1 MAFTPDNALEDALL
15 RAAAEPSA
23 RPEFYRRLLDSNL
36 TVLGNFG
43 ENMSI
48 ETVSNEQGNFHPI
61 FTNPERMKEFSAVEL
76 PNFAISGRT
85 LFEATR
91 GAQFV
96 INPGSG
102 MGKTLS
108 AEEIAWCLQS
118 FPSTSLIVAQPKVF
132 PTKLIKALCV
142 LFTSRTLIRAAHLVY
157 VAREGIDQEAHPMI
171 GLEADGDVPRLAQ
184 EIFAAAEAVLP
195 AVPVEVVY
203 LDPKSELDPFQKHVL
218 SVPPFYQ
225 RALPSH

>member
-1 MAFTPDNALEDALL
+1 MAFTPENELENVLL
-15 RAAAEPSA
+15 RAAEDASV
-23 RPEFYRRLLDSNL
+23 RPEFYRRLLSSNL
-36 TVLGNFG
+36 TVIGEFG
-43 ENMSI
+43 DSMSI
-48 ETVSNEQGNFHPI
+48 ETVTNEQGNFHPV
-61 FTNPERMKEFSAVEL
+61 FTSNKRMKDFVAVDM
-76 PNFAISGRT
+76 PSFTIDGRA

-96 INPGSG
+96 VNPGSV
-102 MGKTLS
+102 GKILS
-108 AEEIAWCLQS
+108 AEEITWCLTS

-132 PTKLIKALCV
+132 PTNLVRALCV

-157 VAREGIDQEAHPMI
+157 VAREGIDKEAHPMI

-195 AVPVEVVY
+195 GAPIEVVY
-203 LDPKSELDPFQKHVL
+203 IDPKSELDPFQKHLL

-225 RALPSH
+225 RTLRSH

>member
-1 MAFTPDNALEDALL
+1 MAFTPENALEETLL
-15 RAAAEPSA
+15 RAASEASA
-23 RPEFYRRLLDSNL
+23 RPEFYRKLLDSTL
-36 TVLGNFG
+36 TVLGTFG

-48 ETVSNEQGNFHPI
+48 ETVTNEKGQFHPV
-61 FTNPERMKEFSAVEL
+61 FTSPARMTEFVTIDM
-76 PNFAISGRT
+76 PFFTIGGRS

-96 INPGSG
+96 VNPGSG
-102 MGKTLS
+102 MGKVLT
-108 AEEIAWCLQS
+108 ADEITWCLQS

-132 PTKLIKALCV
+132 PVKLVKALCV

-157 VAREGIDQEAHPMI
+157 VAREGIDTEAHPMI

-195 AVPVEVVY
+195 GEPIEVVY
-203 LDPKSELDPFQKHVL
+203 IDPQIELDPFQKHVL

-225 RALPSH
+225 RTRPSH

>member
-1 MAFTPDNALEDALL
+1 MAFIPENALEEALL
-15 RAAAEPSA
+15 RAAAEASA
-23 RPEFYRRLLDSNL
+23 RPEFYRKLLDSSL
-36 TVLGNFG
+36 TVLGTFG
-43 ENMSI
+43 DNMQI
-48 ETVSNEQGNFHPI
+48 ETVTNEQGNFHPI
-61 FTNPERMKEFSAVEL
+61 FTSPARVKEFVAVEMPSFTL
-76 PNFAISGRT
+76 SART

-96 INPGSG
+96 VNPGSG
-102 MGKTLS
+102 MGKVMT
-108 AEEIAWCLQS
+108 ADEIAWCLQS

-132 PTKLIKALCV
+132 PVKLVKALCV

-195 AVPVEVVY
+195 GAPIEVVY
-203 LDPKSELDPFQKHVL
+203 LDPKGELDPFQKHLL

-225 RALPSH
+225 RAFSAH

>member
-1 MAFTPDNALEDALL
+1 
-15 RAAAEPSA
+15 
-23 RPEFYRRLLDSNL
+23 
-36 TVLGNFG
+36 
-43 ENMSI
+43 
-48 ETVSNEQGNFHPI
+48 
-61 FTNPERMKEFSAVEL
+61 MKEFSAVEL